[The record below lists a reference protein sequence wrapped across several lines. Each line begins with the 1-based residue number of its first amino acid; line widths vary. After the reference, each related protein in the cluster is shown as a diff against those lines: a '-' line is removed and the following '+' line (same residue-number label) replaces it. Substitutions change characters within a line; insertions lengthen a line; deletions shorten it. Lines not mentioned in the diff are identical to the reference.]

1 MEEDESKLIHKEK
14 TSSPK
19 KLQSLQNFGMTIF

>member
-1 MEEDESKLIHKEK
+1 MEDDESKLIQKEK